1 MGFTELNSVEHYIIH
16 QMSGINLNEPQVG
29 NNANEPKAGYQ
40 FSSDTTWQ
48 YQSPEA
54 LGRSVNEVLV
64 ERELVSA
71 LIRLNPEIA
80 ANPSLADEVIHKLRA
95 ILISVNQ
102 VGLVKA
108 NQAFFAWMTG
118 EKTMPFGENNRHVT
132 INLIDFDDLS
142 RNSYV
147 VTNQF
152 RIHQRETKI
161 PDVVFMINGLPV
173 VVGEAKTPIRPS
185 ISWLDGAHE
194 IHHIYE
200 KTVPHLFVPNV
211 LSFATEGKE
220 LFYGAIRCPLEYWA
234 PWRVEDAQLSRAV
247 GLSGVGVELK
257 DLLTPA
263 RLLDIMSN
271 FSLFTSNKKKQAIK
285 VIPRFQQYEGA
296 NKIVERVIEG
306 KIKKGLIWHFQGS
319 GKSLL
324 MVFAAQKLR
333 KAPELK
339 SPTVIVLVD
348 RTDLDTQIS
357 STFNA
362 ADVANVEST
371 DSIKELQQMLER
383 DTRKIIISMI
393 HKFRDAKPNMN
404 ERDNIILLV
413 DEAHRTQEGDLGRQ
427 MRAALPNAFLFGLTG
442 TPVNKADKNTF
453 WAFGAEED
461 KGGYMSRYTFHDSIR
476 DEATLPLHFEP
487 RLVDVHVDKD
497 ALDKAFDEFKDSAA
511 LTDEEA
517 DELNKKSAKMSAF
530 LKSPERVTKIVADI
544 SEHFKTK
551 VAPHG
556 FKAMLVTPDR
566 AACVQYKQELDKHFP
581 VAASKVVISTTAN
594 DGLDFKQQWGLDKSQ
609 QEKVVDEFND
619 EASELKFIIVTA
631 KLLTGF
637 DAPICQTMYLDK
649 SLKDHTLLQAIC
661 RTNRLYPQ
669 KHFGCIVDYFGV
681 FDDAAKA
688 LEFDEESVKQVI
700 TNLGDLRSRLPLA
713 MADALSHFEGVDR
726 SLVGFEG
733 LEAAQNALN
742 GIGYS
747 VGSKQGE
754 GSDDKKDDKKDAFAK
769 DFKYLAKLWESLSP
783 DKVLDPYNQDY
794 TWLAQVFESVKPA
807 ASNVGKLLWH
817 ALGAQTT
824 KLIHDNIHVGDV
836 HTLEEFVFDAD
847 VIESIFNN
855 PDPKKVKKLEK
866 DLIERFKK
874 HDNNADFKKLSL
886 RLEELR
892 DKAEKGLITSIEFV
906 KELCKIAKETVSAE
920 KEQQQEEQEKLPKA
934 ALTELFLEL
943 KTDQTP
949 AVVERI
955 VTDID
960 AIVRVVSFA
969 GWQNSVSGERDV
981 QRSLRKAL
989 LKYQLHKDQVL
1000 FDRAY
1005 GYIKEYY

>member
-16 QMSGINLNEPQVG
+16 QMTGVNLNDSHSQNEVS
-29 NNANEPKAGYQ
+29 EPKPKTFGVQWQ
-40 FSSDTTWQ
+40 F
-48 YQSPEA
+48 QSAEQIGQ
-54 LGRSVNEVLV
+54 LGRGVNEVLV
-64 ERELVSA
+64 ESELVKA
-71 LIRLNPEIA
+71 LIRLNPEIE
-80 ANPSLADEVIHKLRA
+80 ANPNLADEVIHKLRA

-102 VGLVKA
+102 MGLVKA
-108 NQAFFAWMTG
+108 NEEFFAWMTG
-118 EKTMPFGENNRHVT
+118 EKTMPFGENNRHVPV
-132 INLIDFDDLS
+132 NLIDFDDLT
-142 RNSYV
+142 RNDYV

-152 RIHQRETKI
+152 RIHHRETKI
-161 PDVVFMINGLPV
+161 PDVVLMINGIPV

-185 ISWLDGAHE
+185 VSWLDGAHE
-194 IHHIYE
+194 VHSIYE
-200 KTVPHLFVPNV
+200 NAVPQLFVPNI

-220 LFYGAIRCPLEYWA
+220 LFYGAIRCPLEFWA
-234 PWRVEDAQLSRAV
+234 PWRTENDDNQISKAL
-247 GLSGVGVELK
+247 GLAEIGKELT
-257 DLLTPA
+257 DLLSPA
-263 RLLDIMSN
+263 RLLDIMRN
-271 FSLFTSNKKKQAIK
+271 FSLFTTNKKKQRIK

-333 KAPELK
+333 RAAQLK

-357 STFNA
+357 GTFNA

-371 DSIKELQQMLER
+371 DSIKELQRMLER
-383 DTRKIIISMI
+383 DTRKIIISTI
-393 HKFRDAKPNMN
+393 FKFRDAKPNMN
-404 ERDNIILLV
+404 DRENIIVLV

-487 RLVDVHVDKD
+487 RLVDVHVDTQAID
-497 ALDKAFDEFKDSAA
+497 QAFAEFKESAA
-511 LTDEEA
+511 LSDEEA

-530 LKSPERVTKIVADI
+530 LKSPERVAKIVKDI
-544 SEHFKTK
+544 AEHFKDK
-551 VAPHG
+551 VVPQG
-556 FKAMLVTPDR
+556 FKGMIVTPDR
-566 AACVQYKQELDKHFP
+566 HACVQYKEELDNYFP
-581 VAASKVVISTTAN
+581 EVASKVVISTTAN
-594 DGLDFKQQWGLDKSQ
+594 DDFEFKQKWGVDKSQ
-609 QEKVVDEFND
+609 QEKIVDEFND
-619 EASELKFIIVTA
+619 AKSELKFIIVTA

-661 RTNRLYPQ
+661 RTNRLYPN
-669 KHFGCIVDYFGV
+669 KDFGCIVDYFGV

-688 LEFDEESVKQVI
+688 LEFDEESVQQVI
-700 TNLGDLRSRLPLA
+700 TNLGELRSRLPQA
-713 MADALSHFEGVDR
+713 MADALNHFDGVDR
-726 SLVGFEG
+726 TLDGFEG
-733 LEAAQNALN
+733 LEAAQNA
-742 GIGYS
+742 IS
-747 VGSKQGE
+747 T
-754 GSDDKKDDKKDAFAK
+754 DDKKDAFAK
-769 DFKYLAKLWESLSP
+769 DFKYLSKLWESLSP
-783 DKVLDPYNQDY
+783 DNILDPYNQDY
-794 TWLAQVFESVKPA
+794 KWLAQVFESVKPA
-807 ASNVGKLLWH
+807 SDNVGKMLWL

-824 KLIHDNIHVGDV
+824 QLIHENIHVGEV
-836 HTLEEFVFDAD
+836 HTLDEFVLDAD
-847 VIESIFNN
+847 VIENIFNN
-855 PDPKKVKKLEK
+855 PDPKKIKQLEK
-866 DLIERFKK
+866 DLIQRFKK
-874 HDNNADFKKLSL
+874 HGGNAEFKKLSK

-906 KELCKIAKETVSAE
+906 KELCAIAKDTVSAE
-920 KEQQQEEQEKLPKA
+920 KDLQQEVQEKSPKA
-934 ALTELFLEL
+934 ALTDLFLEL
-943 KTDQTP
+943 KNDETP

-960 AIVRVVSFA
+960 AIVRIVNFP
-969 GWQNSVSGERDV
+969 GWQNTTGGEREV
-981 QRSLRKAL
+981 QKSLRKAL
-989 LKYQLHKDQVL
+989 LKYKLHKDQVL